1 MKRLFHLA
9 LAMALAACTAV
20 ENPVQVPAP
29 QAPDAEELLVFTA
42 TCGNPDSRTQ
52 RDEEGKMY
60 WSPGD
65 KIHLWLAY
73 NSSNVL
79 STDITSPARTVTF
92 AGTSGQ
98 TSGSF
103 NDFVALYP
111 YAKSGNGCSY
121 NSSEDYY
128 EIKTYTYSQ
137 QKAVEGSFDTNL
149 FVSVARSKTKDL
161 HFQNACGG
169 VKFSVS
175 TSGIRKA
182 TLTSGSRNLAGY
194 MSIKLWEDHIESSAY
209 WNDPDNLWL
218 SDNEVFLYIPNGGSF
233 APGSSYYF
241 VTVPVMLEDGF
252 TIRFYTDT
260 HYAERVISQPVEIKR
275 GHCVVVNNADAG
287 LEWKAINGDL
297 ENTTDTPIE

>member
-1 MKRLFHLA
+1 MKKYLIIIALA
-9 LAMALAACTAV
+9 LCACTV
-20 ENPVQVPAP
+20 VDTTV
-29 QAPDAEELLVFTA
+29 QAPEPELPPVDDPMVFTA
-42 TCGNPDSRTQ
+42 TCGAPESRTQ
-52 RDEEGKMY
+52 RDEDGKMY

-149 FVSVARSKTKDL
+149 FVSVARSKTKEL
-161 HFQNACGG
+161 HFQNACGS

-209 WNDPDNLWL
+209 WNDPDNFWL